1 MTSAPPRPPDTGTGP
16 VVGRSVPPERGPS
29 GTGPSETGHPGDL
42 ALPDRLEAALASFLD
57 ERRAAAATID
67 PAFGAATGDL
77 ADFVLGG
84 GKRIRPTFAWWG
96 WRGAG
101 GDPDGPEVPAVL
113 RAIAALE
120 LIQACALLHD
130 DLMDASATRRG
141 RPTVHV
147 AFAHRHATARW
158 RGRPARFG
166 AAAAILLGD
175 LALVWADDMLR
186 GSGLPADV
194 AARAAVPWEAMR
206 TEVLGGQYLDV
217 FVQATGDSSA
227 RAALQIDRYKTAAY
241 TVERPLHLGAAI
253 AGADPELV
261 GCYRRFGA
269 DVGVAFQLRD
279 DLLGVFGDP
288 AVTGKPAGDDLRE
301 GKRTLLLA
309 VAVERAAQRGSRAAV
324 AAVEEAVGDPDLTDT
339 TLDRVRG
346 LLDELGAVQAVEQ
359 RIAELT
365 GSALDA
371 LGSAVVTEP
380 AASRLADLAVAATR
394 RHR

>member
-1 MTSAPPRPPDTGTGP
+1 MTRTTAAHAADTGAHP
-16 VVGRSVPPERGPS
+16 V
-29 GTGPSETGHPGDL
+29 DL
-42 ALPDRLEAALASFLD
+42 ALPVRLEEVLTAFLD
-57 ERRAAAATID
+57 DRRARAAAID
-67 PAFGAATGDL
+67 PAFGAAAGDL
-77 ADFVLGG
+77 CEFVLGG

-101 GDPDGPEVPAVL
+101 GDPDGPEALAVL

-120 LIQACALLHD
+120 LIQACALVHD

-147 AFAHRHATARW
+147 EFARRHAASAW

-186 GSGLPADV
+186 GAGLPADA
-194 AARAAVPWEAMR
+194 AARATTPWEAMR

-217 FVQATGDSSA
+217 FVQSTGDSSA

-253 AGADPELV
+253 AGAGPELIA
-261 GCYRRFGA
+261 CYRRFGA
-269 DVGVAFQLRD
+269 DIGVAFQLRD

-309 VAVERAAQRGSRAAV
+309 LAVERAAERGTPAAI
-324 AAVEEAVGDPDLTDT
+324 AVIEQAVGDPDLTDRA
-339 TLDRVRG
+339 LDRVRE

-359 RIAELT
+359 RIAALT

-371 LGSAVVTEP
+371 LASAPIVEP
-380 AASRLADLAVAATR
+380 AAARLADLAVAATR